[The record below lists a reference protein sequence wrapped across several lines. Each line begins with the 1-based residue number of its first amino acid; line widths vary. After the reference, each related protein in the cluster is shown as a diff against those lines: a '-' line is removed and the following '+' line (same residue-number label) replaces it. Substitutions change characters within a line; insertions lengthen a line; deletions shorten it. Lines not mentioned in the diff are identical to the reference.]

1 MSMRPPRTS
10 SACSGTPIC
19 APAWAP
25 PRRSGCAV
33 VSTRPSSSR
42 AWPGSTPRCCATP
55 AMHFRPA
62 GRLMTTVPFFRP
74 EIDDGDIA
82 AVVDVLRSGW
92 ITTGPRV
99 QEFEAAFARYLGA
112 ANAVA
117 VNSCT
122 AALHL
127 ALAALGLKRGQG
139 VVVPTLTFAATA
151 EVVTYFDARPVFV
164 DVEPETLCMDPA
176 AVESALGR
184 ASDVVGAIS
193 MHYGGQ
199 MASMPCLARRL
210 RAAGCFVVEDAAHA
224 LPAAVCDPDT
234 GRWVRVGALADVA
247 CFSFYANKTITTG
260 EGGMAAT
267 ANPALAQTIRT
278 LSLHGMS
285 HDAWGRFRAGGSW
298 DYAITAAGFKYN
310 MTDLAAA
317 LGLRQLAR
325 ADRFRSR
332 RAAIALRYTAEL
344 DDLEEVETP
353 REQADRRHAWHLYPI
368 RLHLDRLTIDRDEF
382 IRMLGARGIGTSV
395 HWRPLHMQPSYADR
409 YGYRAEEF
417 PVAYREWQRLVSL
430 PIFPG
435 MSDAD
440 VERVIAAVRATAQQA
455 RKRRFAVA

>member
-1 MSMRPPRTS
+1 MTS
-10 SACSGTPIC
+10 
-19 APAWAP
+19 
-25 PRRSGCAV
+25 
-33 VSTRPSSSR
+33 
-42 AWPGSTPRCCATP
+42 
-55 AMHFRPA
+55 
-62 GRLMTTVPFFRP
+62 VPFFRP

-82 AVVDVLRSGW
+82 AVVEVLRSGW
-92 ITTGPRV
+92 LTTGPRAK
-99 QEFEAAFARYLGA
+99 EFEAAFARYVGA
-112 ANAVA
+112 AHTVS

-127 ALAALGLKRGQG
+127 ALAALGLKRGQA
-139 VVVPTLTFAATA
+139 VLVPTLTFAATA
-151 EVVTYFDARPVFV
+151 EVITYFDARPVFV

-184 ASDVVGAIS
+184 ASDVVGAIP

-267 ANPALAQTIRT
+267 ADPALAQTIRT

-344 DDLEEVETP
+344 DDLEEVESP

-368 RLHLDRLTIDRDEF
+368 RLHPDRLTIDRDEF
-382 IRMLGARGIGTSV
+382 IRMLAARGIGTSV
-395 HWRPLHMQPSYADR
+395 HWRPLHMQPYYADR

>member
-1 MSMRPPRTS
+1 MKN
-10 SACSGTPIC
+10 
-19 APAWAP
+19 
-25 PRRSGCAV
+25 
-33 VSTRPSSSR
+33 
-42 AWPGSTPRCCATP
+42 
-55 AMHFRPA
+55 
-62 GRLMTTVPFFRP
+62 VPFFRP

-82 AVVDVLRSGW
+82 AVLDVLRSGW
-92 ITTGPRV
+92 LTTGPRV

-112 ANAVA
+112 AHAVA

-151 EVVTYFDARPVFV
+151 EVITYFDARPVFV
-164 DVEPETLCMDPA
+164 DVEPETLCMAPA

-184 ASDVVGAIS
+184 ASDVVGAIP

-267 ANPALAQTIRT
+267 ADPALERTIRS

-285 HDAWGRFRAGGSW
+285 RDAWARFRAGGSW
-298 DYAITAAGFKYN
+298 DYASTPAGFKYN
-310 MTDLAAA
+310 MTDMAAA
-317 LGLRQLAR
+317 LGLRQLAP
-325 ADRFRSR
+325 ADRLRSR
-332 RAAIALRYTAEL
+332 PATTA
-344 DDLEEVETP
+344 
-353 REQADRRHAWHLYPI
+353 RR
-368 RLHLDRLTIDRDEF
+368 R
-382 IRMLGARGIGTSV
+382 
-395 HWRPLHMQPSYADR
+395 Q
-409 YGYRAEEF
+409 
-417 PVAYREWQRLVSL
+417 
-430 PIFPG
+430 
-435 MSDAD
+435 
-440 VERVIAAVRATAQQA
+440 
-455 RKRRFAVA
+455 